1 MQNGTFLSNE
11 SIVITIDVDT
21 FLFERLR
28 QISQT
33 GFQTIEINSADHT
46 LLQKIITEFPQ
57 LRIGAGNITTTQQ
70 LENAYQ
76 ANVHF
81 ATSPGFLPA
90 IAQTAAIYSMNYLPG
105 IATLSEAMQIM
116 ALGYQ
121 QARPYPS
128 SLSFCTLINKC
139 LPTLR
144 LFPAEIEWDETEHY
158 LSLPAVSTI
167 SVLNPDKKQLHA
179 LSAGIITA

>member
-1 MQNGTFLSNE
+1 MQNETFLSNE
-11 SIVITIDVDT
+11 SIIITIDVDS

-28 QISQT
+28 QITQA
-33 GFQTIEINSADHT
+33 GFQTIEINSTDPT
-46 LLQKIITEFPQ
+46 LLQKIMKEFPK
-57 LRIGAGNITTTQQ
+57 LHLGAGNITTTQQ

-128 SLSFCTLINKC
+128 SLSFCTLVNKC

-144 LFPAEIEWDETEHY
+144 LFPAEIEKDETEHY

-167 SVLNPDKKQLHA
+167 SILNPDKTQLNA
-179 LSAGIITA
+179 LSLGIVLA